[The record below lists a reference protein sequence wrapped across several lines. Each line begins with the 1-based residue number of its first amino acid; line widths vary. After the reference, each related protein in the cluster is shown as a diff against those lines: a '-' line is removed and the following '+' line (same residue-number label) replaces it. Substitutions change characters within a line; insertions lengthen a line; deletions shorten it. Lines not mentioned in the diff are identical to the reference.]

1 MSERSP
7 KERLYWL
14 MELLIGKEIEASNFC
29 DEFHQTYEHDLNEE
43 LSEIE
48 KNLFME
54 ISHKSSR
61 FSEFH
66 EDHLQ
71 YPGVY
76 VNDLEIRSLV
86 LDSWTK
92 LKGR

>member
-1 MSERSP
+1 MSELSP

-14 MELLIGKEIEASNFC
+14 MELLIRKEIETSKFC
-29 DEFHQTYEHDLNEE
+29 DEFYQTYEHDLNED
-43 LSEIE
+43 LSDIE
-48 KNLFME
+48 KTLFME
-54 ISHKSSR
+54 ISHKGSR

-66 EDHLQ
+66 EDYLQ

-76 VNDLEIRSLV
+76 VTDLDIRSLV